1 MKNKKHLKIV
11 LNSPLVLSFCVICV
25 IALVIDSLTLG
36 KANRLVFSVYR
47 SSLKN
52 FLTYIRFFTHVL
64 GHASVSHMVGNLM
77 MILVIG
83 PLLEEKY
90 GSRAL
95 LLVIL
100 ITALVTGIAHFILF
114 PGTALLGASGV
125 VFAFILLSSAIGFR
139 DREIPITFILV
150 ALLYIGQQIYEG
162 FFVKDNVS
170 QLTHILGGIVGAVCG
185 YHWRKK
191 GR

>member
-114 PGTALLGASGV
+114 PGPALLGASGV
-125 VFAFILLSSAIGFR
+125 VFAFILFPG
-139 DREIPITFILV
+139 T
-150 ALLYIGQQIYEG
+150 ALL
-162 FFVKDNVS
+162 
-170 QLTHILGGIVGAVCG
+170 GARS
-185 YHWRKK
+185 W
-191 GR
+191 